1 MLFSPCVDGFQSGS
15 PLSSC
20 RWIEPGAV
28 KQKHCSDICQNY
40 LISFSEY
47 PENLTDETLIQ
58 CKICE
63 FTQFYYVIKMVYTQS
78 VNTAYHYRWQQFFL
92 SQYCLFNACLL
103 SVLLLFY
110 MSAGTPYHRWT
121 VSFPL
126 HTHKNC
132 GLYHCK
138 KKKKNADIE
147 NPPCFNFF
155 YYIFLFALPSHL
167 VLSVS
172 LDGAMCRLLS
182 FVCLTR
188 RQSLLSPSERHRSV
202 QEWRQDTEQSK
213 QITFLVWQT
222 WCQHIC
228 HSVFWNIRGR
238 ILILAVCHGKCL
250 DVQVNYYKKQT

>member
-47 PENLTDETLIQ
+47 PENWTDETLIQ

-63 FTQFYYVIKMVYTQS
+63 FTQFYNVIKMVYTQS

-138 KKKKNADIE
+138 KKKSRYWK
-147 NPPCFNFF
+147 PTLLQFF
-155 YYIFLFALPSHL
+155 FIIYISICSSFTFG
-167 VLSVS
+167 SVS
-172 LDGAMCRLLS
+172 FFGWSHVQAVVFCLSDSSSITSFSIWKASISARMKTRHWTKQTNNFSCVTDMMSTYLS
-182 FVCLTR
+182 FCLLKYK
-188 RQSLLSPSERHRSV
+188 RQNTNTGCMSWQMFGRAGKLL
-202 QEWRQDTEQSK
+202 
-213 QITFLVWQT
+213 
-222 WCQHIC
+222 
-228 HSVFWNIRGR
+228 
-238 ILILAVCHGKCL
+238 
-250 DVQVNYYKKQT
+250 